1 MIDLNCPHC
10 KAPLTEEQI
19 RRLVGSLNGR
29 LGGRKPRLAPVR
41 VIVSN
46 NAVAV
51 NNPDAMPSVIVE
63 RELVPFDEL

>member
-29 LGGRKPRLAPVR
+29 LGGRKPKLEPGACDPR
-41 VIVSN
+41 VPSLYQKTMKLVNESN
-46 NAVAV
+46 ALCAK
-51 NNPDAMPSVIVE
+51 AQSRI
-63 RELVPFDEL
+63 